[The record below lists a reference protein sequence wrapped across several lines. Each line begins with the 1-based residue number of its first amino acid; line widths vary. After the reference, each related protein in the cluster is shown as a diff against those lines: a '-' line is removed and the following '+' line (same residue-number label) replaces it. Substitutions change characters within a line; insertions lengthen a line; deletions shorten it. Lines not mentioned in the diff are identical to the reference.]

1 MGYVET
7 LEPGAFTLADLDA
20 LPDDGMRYELVDG
33 VLLVT
38 PAPLPIHQTAA
49 LELAIRLRLVCPTEL
64 KVFIAPLDFQPTPQR
79 SLQPDVLVC
88 RRADV
93 GPKAIQNPLLLAV
106 EILSPATRSKDLV
119 LKRRLY
125 EEAGVASYWIFDPAK
140 EQLTVLELVGGTYD
154 QRAVVTGKEAF
165 DAELPFPVRIV
176 PADLVD

>member
-7 LEPGAFTLADLDA
+7 LEPGTFTLADLDA

-38 PAPLPIHQTAA
+38 PAPLPLHQFAVV
-49 LELAIRLRLVCPTEL
+49 ELSYLLRHRCPADL
-64 KVFIAPLDFQPTPQR
+64 RVFVAPLDYRPTPRR

-93 GPKAIQNPLLLAV
+93 GPKAIEKPLLLAV
-106 EILSPATRSKDLV
+106 EILSPATQSKDLV
-119 LKRRLY
+119 YKRRLY
-125 EEAGVASYWIFDPAK
+125 EEAGVASYWTFDPAK
-140 EQLTVLELVGGTYD
+140 EQLTVLELVGGRYE

-165 DAELPFPVRIV
+165 DAERPYPVRIV

>member
-7 LEPGAFTLADLDA
+7 LEPGTFTLADLEA

-38 PAPLPIHQTAA
+38 PAPLPVHQTAVV
-49 LELAIRLRLVCPTEL
+49 ELTFVLRKYCPEQL
-64 KVFIAPLDFQPTPQR
+64 KVFVAPLDFQPTPSR

-93 GPKAIQNPLLLAV
+93 GPRAIEKPLLLAV
-106 EILSPATRSKDLV
+106 EVLSPATRSKDLV

-125 EEAGVASYWIFDPAK
+125 EEAGVASYWIVDPAK
-140 EQLTVLELVGGTYD
+140 EQLTVLELVDGTYLE
-154 QRAVVTGKEAF
+154 RAVVTGKEAF
-165 DAELPFPVRIV
+165 DAELPFPVQIV
-176 PADLVD
+176 PAVLAD